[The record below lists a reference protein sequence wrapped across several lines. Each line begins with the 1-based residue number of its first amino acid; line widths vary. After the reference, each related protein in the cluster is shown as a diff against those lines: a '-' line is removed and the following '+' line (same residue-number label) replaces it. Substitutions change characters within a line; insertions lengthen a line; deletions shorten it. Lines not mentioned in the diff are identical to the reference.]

1 MKMIL
6 TSCDFRNDLARK
18 VILDNLPKTI
28 DKCKLLFIP
37 NEKADYQ
44 AIHSEKFYSRMREFG
59 FSRENITVFDY
70 YEPSKYFGL
79 DIDVLYVSG
88 GNTFKTLER
97 IRKSGFDKEIVRY
110 VKSGVTYVGG
120 SAGAHIV
127 TSDISHVKKY
137 DDLPSDMTDFSGLAL
152 FDGIII
158 CHFTPERRDHYNA
171 LVSEGKHKVYALTD
185 DDSLVIDDRSVAD
198 TAL

>member
-44 AIHSEKFYSRMREFG
+44 AIHSEKFYSRMRDFG

-152 FDGIII
+152 FDGILI